1 MERNCPRQSSLSA
14 LFRFPEFFA
23 KLLGKADAEA
33 TLYLAL
39 DAFTGLRIAELIRL
53 EWHDIKGCD
62 TPFATICFCG
72 KPSANLSV
80 SGCLSGYREW

>member
-1 MERNCPRQSSLSA
+1 MERNCPRQSSRSV
-14 LFRFPEFFA
+14 LFSFPEFFA

-53 EWHDIKGCD
+53 EWHDIKGSD
-62 TPFATICFCG
+62 TPLRR
-72 KPSANLSV
+72 SAFVESL
-80 SGCLSGYREW
+80 RRT

>member
-1 MERNCPRQSSLSA
+1 
-14 LFRFPEFFA
+14 LFSFPEFFA

-53 EWHDIKGCD
+53 EWHDIKGSD
-62 TPFATICFCG
+62 TPLRR
-72 KPSANLSV
+72 SAFVESL
-80 SGCLSGYREW
+80 RRT